1 MTDHLKS
8 CYTKYKEA
16 LKEFNDCIDSYLN
29 TNPKFNKFEIKDS
42 ENGYYEIYSEIYA
55 PNIKSHTLY
64 ANREDLYNLII
75 KDS

>member
-16 LKEFNDCIDSYLN
+16 LKEFNDFIDSYLN

-55 PNIKSHTLY
+55 PNIKSHILY